1 MHMMDAPWLFPFS
14 RILSSMDLRRV
25 GAAIVASHLL
35 RSWYTPET
43 SESIR
48 LELVEFRTEVQRVE
62 GTLKQT
68 SLVLDHCTSYSSFL
82 TYVLKLLALSELL
95 LLIWIAYL
103 LVIKRPVTRVVQFP
117 SIEGPVS
124 PQSSVSA
131 DTNRTSGSEVT
142 ARVTRSGP
150 VRPSDLKKTK

>member
-1 MHMMDAPWLFPFS
+1 MPHDFFHSQEFCLVWILDGSVQPSLPRTCSDLGILPRLQRALDWSWLS
-14 RILSSMDLRRV
+14 
-25 GAAIVASHLL
+25 
-35 RSWYTPET
+35 
-43 SESIR
+43 
-48 LELVEFRTEVQRVE
+48 FRTEVQRVE

>member
-1 MHMMDAPWLFPFS
+1 
-14 RILSSMDLRRV
+14 MDLRRV

-48 LELVEFRTEVQRVE
+48 LELESIRLELVEFRTEVQRVE

-68 SLVLDHCTSYSSFL
+68 SLVLEHCTSYSSFL
-82 TYVLKLLALSELL
+82 TYVLKLLAFSELL
-95 LLIWIAYL
+95 LLIWISYL
-103 LVIKRPVTRVVQFP
+103 LVIKRPVTRIVQFP

-142 ARVTRSGP
+142 NRVTRSGP